1 MDFFMNDDITITKIL
16 LACKVPAGTGATVHK
31 NRAAHGFALNMSGEK
46 IYIFK
51 NRVLTVK
58 ENSIIFLPEGSDYT
72 VKTVVPGDCYAINF
86 KTSSS
91 EKPEPFVL
99 QPKNK
104 MPITDY
110 FISTEKIFRTKNN
123 GYMLKCKSNLYAL
136 LYALFKEYYSTY
148 VHSKQK
154 EQIMP
159 ALKYIHEAY
168 SEQNFSIS
176 FLSELC
182 GMKES
187 YFRRVFFNACGTSP
201 IQYINSLKL
210 SRAKELLLQSE
221 YTVET
226 VSKMAGFNNTYYFC
240 RYFKRELGVTPGEY
254 RKELIYD

>member
-46 IYIFK
+46 IYFFK

-110 FISTEKIFRTKNN
+110 FISTEKIFRTKKQRLYVEMQKQFIRVALRTVQGILLNLHIFKAKRTDYASIEIYTRSVFGTKSFNKLFIRALRHEGVIFQKGVFQRMRHFPDTVHKFAKAFSSEGTAFAKRIHRGNRFKN
-123 GYMLKCKSNLYAL
+123 GR
-136 LYALFKEYYSTY
+136 
-148 VHSKQK
+148 
-154 EQIMP
+154 I
-159 ALKYIHEAY
+159 
-168 SEQNFSIS
+168 
-176 FLSELC
+176 
-182 GMKES
+182 
-187 YFRRVFFNACGTSP
+187 
-201 IQYINSLKL
+201 
-210 SRAKELLLQSE
+210 
-221 YTVET
+221 
-226 VSKMAGFNNTYYFC
+226 
-240 RYFKRELGVTPGEY
+240 
-254 RKELIYD
+254 